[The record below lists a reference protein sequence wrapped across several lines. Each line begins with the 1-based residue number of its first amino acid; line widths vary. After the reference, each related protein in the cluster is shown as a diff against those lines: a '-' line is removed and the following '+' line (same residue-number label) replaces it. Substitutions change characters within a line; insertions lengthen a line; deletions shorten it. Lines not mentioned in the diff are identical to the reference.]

1 MTIKEK
7 ENRKMTI
14 RTVYEE
20 MVKRGYEEV
29 EYIMHRYYIHETVMK
44 KGEKVVRIL
53 ADERTDEVK
62 RFIIE

>member
-1 MTIKEK
+1 
-7 ENRKMTI
+7 MTI
-14 RTVYEE
+14 RTAYEE
-20 MVKRGYEEV
+20 MTKRGFEEV

>member
-1 MTIKEK
+1 MKIGTA
-7 ENRKMTI
+7 
-14 RTVYEE
+14 YEE
-20 MVKRGYEEV
+20 MTKRGFEEV

-44 KGEKVVRIL
+44 KGEKVVRIF